1 MIVFTDKGDSYFW
14 AYSPSD
20 NRQQIC
26 FKVRQLFNY
35 NCDKYDSRSVMVCYY
50 KVQQLFIL
58 KIVKICYAVR
68 PFYHKVRRLLKSA
81 TEHTL
86 LRQGACAFSI
96 SCLSILINS

>member
-1 MIVFTDKGDSYFW
+1 MIVFTDKGDGYFW

-35 NCDKYDSRSVMVCYY
+35 NCDKYDSQSVMVCYY
-50 KVQQLFIL
+50 KVRQLFVL

-68 PFYHKVRRLLKSA
+68 PFITKYDDYWKVPQNTPCSDKGRA
-81 TEHTL
+81 
-86 LRQGACAFSI
+86 
-96 SCLSILINS
+96 LSVSVVYLS